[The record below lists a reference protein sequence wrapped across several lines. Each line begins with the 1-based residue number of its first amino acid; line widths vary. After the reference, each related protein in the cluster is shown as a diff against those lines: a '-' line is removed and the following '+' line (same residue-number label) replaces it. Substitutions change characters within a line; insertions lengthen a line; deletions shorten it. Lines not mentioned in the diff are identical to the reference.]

1 MATLAPSTDT
11 VQRLAFVAQPQQLS
25 DTFNRAIT
33 YIRISV
39 TDRCNLRCVY
49 CMPAEGMPWL
59 AREHILTYE
68 EIAHIIRA
76 AAELGVRRVRIT
88 GGEPLIRRDLPR
100 LVAMLRAIPGI
111 EDLALSTN
119 GLLLAE
125 QADALK
131 AAGLTRVNVSLDTL
145 RPERFRDIAR
155 RDGLDKVL
163 AGLEAAER
171 CGFHPIK
178 VNCVVMRGKNDDEL
192 ADLARLTLE
201 RPYHVRFI
209 EIMPLEGSVED
220 QTSWY
225 MPADEMLDRV
235 RRIADLEPTEGPT
248 GNGPA
253 RYFRFPNGKGTV
265 GVISPLSHNYC
276 DRCNRV
282 RLTADGQL
290 RLCLFGDN
298 QIDLRTPL
306 RSGATIAD
314 LQRLFRRAMR
324 IKPER
329 HHLQPG
335 QTSAALIALSQTGG

>member
-1 MATLAPSTDT
+1 MATLAPSTRNGR
-11 VQRLAFVAQPQQLS
+11 RLAFVEQPQQLS

-33 YIRISV
+33 YMRISV

-49 CMPAEGMPWL
+49 CMPEEGMPWL
-59 AREHILTYE
+59 ERQHVLTYE

-76 AAELGVRRVRIT
+76 AAELGVRRLRIT

-100 LVAMLRAIPGI
+100 LVAMLRAIPDI

-119 GLLLAE
+119 GLLLPE
-125 QADALK
+125 QAEALK
-131 AAGLTRVNVSLDTL
+131 DAGLTRVNVSLDTL

-163 AGLEAAER
+163 AALEAAER
-171 CGFHPIK
+171 YGFHPIK
-178 VNCVVMRGKNDDEL
+178 INCVVMRGKNDDEL
-192 ADLARLTLE
+192 ADLARLTIE
-201 RPYHVRFI
+201 RPWHMRFI

-220 QTSWY
+220 QTAWY
-225 MPADEMLDRV
+225 MPADEILDRV
-235 RRIADLEPTEGPT
+235 RSIAALEPTEGPT

-253 RYFRFPNGKGTV
+253 RYYRFPSGKGTV

-306 RSGATIAD
+306 RGGATIED
-314 LQRLFRRAMR
+314 LQRIFRRAMR